1 MTKTIDAHYD
11 NPKLA
16 AIYDYDSGWS
26 VDREF
31 YLSLSGHIPL
41 KILDLGCGTGLIC
54 DAYAKRGHQV
64 TGVDPAQ
71 SMLEIARN
79 KPNGQKIQ
87 WIQSF
92 AQDYSSDNLY
102 DLIIMTGHAFQVLL
116 EEADIKSTF
125 EVMRKHLAVGGRIVF
140 ESRNP
145 DIDWSSRWNT
155 KSDFDL
161 PNGRVC
167 EERQVIK
174 TELNYIY
181 FKTSY
186 HFPHETLVSDSK
198 LRFWTL
204 SEIESYLISAGLKI
218 EKLYGDW
225 DESPY
230 IPKDSEEMVFVVK
243 RLEP

>member
-1 MTKTIDAHYD
+1 MTKPIDAHYD

-31 YLSLSGHIPL
+31 YLSLSGHIPM

-92 AQDYSSDNLY
+92 AQDYSSDNFY

-116 EEADIKSTF
+116 EEADIKATF
-125 EVMRKHLAVGGRIVF
+125 EVMRNHLATGGRIVF

-145 DIDWSSRWNT
+145 DIDWSSRWNI

-161 PNGRVC
+161 PNGKVS

-174 TELNYIY
+174 TELNYI
-181 FKTSY
+181 FFQTSY
-186 HFPHETLVSDSK
+186 HFSDETLVSHS
-198 LRFWTL
+198 
-204 SEIESYLISAGLKI
+204 I
-218 EKLYGDW
+218 
-225 DESPY
+225 
-230 IPKDSEEMVFVVK
+230 VVS
-243 RLEP
+243 